1 MQIYLQV
8 VNGGSSTLMYGSGAN
23 SYKWMSYS
31 GIYNQAITIGQASKS
46 QISKF
51 IIDQVGN
58 LQYVNATS
66 NSDWKSAS
74 PSHSPTG
81 INTSALS
88 SYITNRTYWGVFNKQ
103 TVSNNSSITFYLAIG
118 LKKDKDLFITKPPYI
133 YTIQSDTENTTNP
146 SVYSL
151 S

>member
-1 MQIYLQV
+1 VQIYLQV

-23 SYKWMSYS
+23 SYKWMSY
-31 GIYNQAITIGQASKS
+31 GGKYGEEVTIGKANENRLTKM
-46 QISKF
+46 
-51 IIDQVGN
+51 IIDEVGN
-58 LQYVNATS
+58 LQYDNATS

-74 PSHSPTG
+74 PSHSPSN

-133 YTIQSDTENTTNP
+133 YTIQSYTENTTNP